1 MALRFDEICID
12 AHDAAALG
20 AWWSKV
26 LGWRHDVDE
35 DGDVVLRPRRA
46 PDPTGCSSTCPTT
59 RWSRTASTS
68 TSGPT
73 ISRPRSTA

>member
-1 MALRFDEICID
+1 MALTFDEICID

-26 LGWRHDVDE
+26 LGWRHYLDE
-35 DGDVVLRPRRA
+35 DGDVVLEAPPG

-59 RWSRTASTS
+59 RWSRTASIS

-73 ISRPRSTA
+73 ISRRRSIA